1 MCKLLAAMLLAFVI
15 SGSTGCMLAAAGY
28 AGAQA
33 VGQRDDTDERM
44 ACEKAGDKW
53 IKGNSWVFKD
63 GECVRK

>member
-15 SGSTGCMLAAAGY
+15 SGSTGCILAAGY
-28 AGAQA
+28 AGAQV
-33 VGQRDDTDERM
+33 VGQRDDTKERM